1 MTRRIVSLVLVVTV
15 LVIGLSLGGC
25 ASAGIAI
32 REKLG
37 YAKREQLVDRVEET
51 KQAQE
56 AAKEQFSSALEEFM
70 AVTNA
75 DGGDLE
81 KTYKQLKKEY
91 ERSQARADKV
101 HSKIK
106 SVETVANAL
115 FREWESELGQYSNAQ
130 LRASSQAQ
138 LEETRQ
144 QYQQLIMTMKQAE
157 SKMDPVLAAFGDQ
170 VLFLK
175 HNLNARAIASLK
187 GTAADLQNEISSL
200 IADMEASIDQA
211 NAFIDSMGL

>member
-70 AVTNA
+70 AVTNV

-138 LEETRQ
+138 LEETRR